1 MINKDKNTKLNAEDI
16 KKYLSGNATPTE
28 KHKTEKKLLND
39 AFGADAADGFEALK
53 ADKINEKAAINDL
66 KNRLDNRIKTN
77 KKQANKSRII
87 PLWQSISVAASVILV
102 LGASFYF
109 FTKSPENQAITSKE
123 SIILNEDL
131 SQKPAP
137 IETKKEVIAQNQSI
151 EKSKKTEDVAINKSI
166 EIESVP
172 LPQAETQAANIA
184 TDAEEKIAS
193 IPPSPKTEEVSR
205 SIAKPSA
212 AMAKYEAPQQ
222 FSGQILD
229 KENNPIVS
237 ASISLKNANKGSQT
251 DINGN
256 FRISDLKAGDVLQI
270 SSIGYSSQELVVKST
285 DLGKIKL
292 SEDTATLSEVVVVGY
307 GKTKETQA
315 PLANQL
321 NQEPMPKIGWT
332 EYDNYLL
339 NTLKNTSTISKSQL
353 KEPLRFSMTVEPN
366 GDVSNVQIEN
376 NLPKEQTEKVVE
388 AIEKGPKWNPATKK
402 GKKVRKNILRELF
415 LK

>member
-16 KKYLSGNATPTE
+16 KKYLSGEAMPTQMHE
-28 KHKTEKKLLND
+28 LEKKLLHD
-39 AFGADAADGFEALK
+39 ALAADATDGFEALK

-66 KNRLDNRIKTN
+66 KNRLNNKIKTN

-109 FTKSPENQAITSKE
+109 FTKSTDSQIVTSKE
-123 SIILNEDL
+123 SIIVNEDL
-131 SQKPAP
+131 SPKSAP
-137 IETKKEVIAQNQSI
+137 IETKKEPIVQNQSI
-151 EKSKKTEDVAINKSI
+151 EKSKKIEDIAINKSI
-166 EIESVP
+166 GTTAAP

-193 IPPSPKTEEVSR
+193 IPPSPKAEEVSR

-229 KENNPIVS
+229 KENNPIVG
-237 ASISLKNANKGSQT
+237 ASISLKNANKGTQT

-256 FRISDLKAGDVLQI
+256 FNINDLKAGDVLQI
-270 SSIGYSSQELVVKST
+270 SSVGYSSQELIVKNA

-292 SEDTATLSEVVVVGY
+292 AEDTAALSEVVVVGY
-307 GKTKETQA
+307 GKSKEEQV
-315 PLANQL
+315 PLANKL
-321 NQEPMPKIGWT
+321 NQEPMPKVGWSD
-332 EYDNYLL
+332 YDNYII
-339 NTLKNTSTISKSQL
+339 NNIKSTGTISTSQL
-353 KEPLRFSMTVEPN
+353 KEPLRFRMTVEPN
-366 GDVSNVQIEN
+366 GDLSNIQIEN
-376 NLPKEQTEKVVE
+376 NLSKEQTEKVVE
-388 AIEKGPKWNPATKK
+388 AIEKGPKWLPATRK
-402 GKKVRKNILRELF
+402 GKKIRKNVLRELK